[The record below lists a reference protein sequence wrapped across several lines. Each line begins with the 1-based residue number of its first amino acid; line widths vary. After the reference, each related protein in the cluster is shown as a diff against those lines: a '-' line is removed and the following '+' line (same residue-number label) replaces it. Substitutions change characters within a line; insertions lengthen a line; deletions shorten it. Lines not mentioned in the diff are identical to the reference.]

1 VKSFFLILTTILI
14 SLCVSLLLIEIGIR
28 LFFPVTDHPYTS
40 YDPDVGVHLRPG
52 QQGTMTLGAFGEFRG
67 DYRINNAGWNSIHD
81 YRHDKPDGTLR
92 VAVIGDSFIEAL
104 GVDLEEGL
112 HVVLEQR
119 LNSSDACSG
128 FERVEIYPFGY
139 SGIPMSQYVSIMRHV
154 SERYSPDA
162 FIVHIF
168 PVNDF
173 EPSLTLSADGGGSHV
188 LTYRPDDRNSFT
200 EVPHVPFK
208 PSPLKR
214 FIGQFAA
221 VRYLLFNLK
230 ITAVPWV
237 QQLMTP
243 ADFYGDSTDKNPE
256 LLRRVTR
263 FVFGEYKKHASNKPL
278 LITADADRKG
288 IYLNHGY
295 KPEDLSDLDGVDPQY
310 FNHIERAVAE
320 LDLDY
325 LPLQPTLEEDFVRN
339 RERFEFISHGRTLD
353 GHWNAR
359 AHRLIGDAL
368 ARWVAENVCGQAMS
382 EQGMARASSP

>member
-1 VKSFFLILTTILI
+1 MKSFFLVLTTILI

-40 YDPDVGVHLRPG
+40 YDPDIGVHLRPG

-67 DYRINNAGWNSIHD
+67 DYRVNNAGWNSIHD
-81 YRHDKPDGTLR
+81 FRHDKPDGTLR
-92 VAVIGDSFIEAL
+92 IAVIGDSFIEAL
-104 GVDLEEGL
+104 GVDLNEGL

-119 LNSSDACSG
+119 LNSSDACSD

-154 SERYSPDA
+154 SEHYSPDA

-173 EPSLTLSADGGGSHV
+173 EPSLTLSPDGGRSHI
-188 LTYRPDDRNSFT
+188 LTYRPNDQNSFT

-214 FIGQFAA
+214 FIGQFAT

-243 ADFYGDSTDKNPE
+243 ADFYGDSTNKDPK

-263 FVFGEYKKHASNKPL
+263 FIFGEYKKHASNKPL

-295 KPEDLSDLDGVDPQY
+295 KPEDLTDLDGIDPQY
-310 FNHIERAVAE
+310 FDHIEKAVAE

-325 LPLQPTLEEDFVRN
+325 LPLQPILEEDFAQN
-339 RERFEFISHGRTLD
+339 RERFEFINHGRTLD

-359 AHRLIGDAL
+359 AHRLIGDTL

-382 EQGMARASSP
+382 EQGMARASSS